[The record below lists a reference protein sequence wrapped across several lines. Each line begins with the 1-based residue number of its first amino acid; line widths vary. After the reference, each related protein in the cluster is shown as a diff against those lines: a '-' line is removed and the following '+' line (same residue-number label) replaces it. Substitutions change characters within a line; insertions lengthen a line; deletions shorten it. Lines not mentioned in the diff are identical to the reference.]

1 MIFLHLLQVVTSATL
16 LTETFDGGNF
26 TFFGSIPAKITI
38 EPNLRHLK
46 GFWDI
51 ESSDYKKVTFSSF
64 WIYNQTSKYG
74 RQNRRLLGIFD
85 VNYKNGRKLPEKI
98 IHYFGV

>member
-64 WIYNQTSKYG
+64 WIKGQRYLSEPSNLTEVK
-74 RQNRRLLGIFD
+74 QNFKSCLCLSEL
-85 VNYKNGRKLPEKI
+85 NG
-98 IHYFGV
+98 

>member
-51 ESSDYKKVTFSSF
+51 ESSDYKKVNFSSF
-64 WIYNQTSKYG
+64 
-74 RQNRRLLGIFD
+74 
-85 VNYKNGRKLPEKI
+85 
-98 IHYFGV
+98 FGLRVEYTIQSPSFQPPV